1 MNISTKENNA
11 AMPKVSVI
19 IPVYNVAE
27 YIERCARSLFEQT
40 LDDMELIFIDD
51 CTPDNSVE
59 IIKRVLDEYPQRKQQ
74 TRIFKMPTNSRQA
87 AVRRHG
93 LKIATGDF
101 VINCDADDWVDTDL
115 YEMMY
120 GEAIRSGADIVIC
133 PIRDEYGRYG
143 KTRPFP
149 KLPETCKEALQYW
162 YCNGI
167 EMYAW
172 NKLTRRSVITEN
184 DLLPYEGINMWED
197 NGMFL
202 RVFYYTKG
210 LSGITSSVY
219 HYNRANVSAMTHGYG
234 RDAVNQMIDCAQR
247 ISSFFESK
255 PDYKRFKKTVLAL
268 KLYARI
274 NLITDSYKGLREY
287 RTTFPESNAII
298 PEIRLCAFST
308 KGKIRFIA
316 VKYKLAWLFVALF
329 KLRNLFKK

>member
-1 MNISTKENNA
+1 
-11 AMPKVSVI
+11 MPKISVI
-19 IPVYNVAE
+19 IPVYNVAK

-59 IIKRVLDEYPQRKQQ
+59 IIKRVLDEYPQRKQK
-74 TRIFKMPTNSRQA
+74 TRIFKMPTNSRLA

-93 LKIATGDF
+93 LKIASGDF
-101 VINCDADDWVDTDL
+101 VIHCDADDWVDIDL
-115 YEMMY
+115 YEKMY
-120 GEAIRSGADIVIC
+120 DEAVRSESDVIIC
-133 PIRDEYGRYG
+133 PVRHEYNGHG
-143 KTRPFP
+143 KTLYYT
-149 KLPETCKEALQYW
+149 KLPTTCHDALQYW
-162 YCNGI
+162 YCNII
-167 EMYAW
+167 EMYTC

-202 RVFYYTKG
+202 RVFYYAKR

-219 HYNRANVSAMTHGYG
+219 HYNHVNMSAMTHGYG

-255 PDYKRFKKTVLAL
+255 PDYERFKKTVLAL
-268 KLYARI
+268 KFYARI

-298 PEIRLCAFST
+298 PEIHLRAFST

-316 VKYKLAWLFVALF
+316 VKYKLAWLFVTLF
-329 KLRNLFKK
+329 KLRNLFK